1 MQKIIILISSTFLL
15 VNCVE
20 SVTLLGPATS
30 TTNGKVFQ
38 SSLKSGASY
47 QIKKKT
53 GKTPMGH
60 VLAYAKEKNPE
71 KKKERCISSIEKTN
85 SEICMIVKK
94 QISSSKSTIKKKI
107 FSTQANLEEKVKVVL
122 KKDYKVKN
130 KEDNLAKLKES
141 TKEFVLVIS
150 SKIKEYDARWLERIE
165 QSRTSRA
172 Y

>member
-1 MQKIIILISSTFLL
+1 MHKIIILISSTFLL

-71 KKKERCISSIEKTN
+71 KKK
-85 SEICMIVKK
+85 KK
-94 QISSSKSTIKKKI
+94 SKSSNKKK
-107 FSTQANLEEKVKVVL
+107 N
-122 KKDYKVKN
+122 
-130 KEDNLAKLKES
+130 
-141 TKEFVLVIS
+141 
-150 SKIKEYDARWLERIE
+150 
-165 QSRTSRA
+165 
-172 Y
+172 